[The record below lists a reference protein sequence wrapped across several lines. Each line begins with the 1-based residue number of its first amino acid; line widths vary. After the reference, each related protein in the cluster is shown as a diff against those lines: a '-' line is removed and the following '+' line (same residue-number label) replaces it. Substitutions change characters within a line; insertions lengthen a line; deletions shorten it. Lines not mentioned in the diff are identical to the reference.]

1 MKYWRGYLTAAI
13 LAFFTWAL
21 ATFAKNHT
29 LLIDRVYPYVTRL
42 IQTMLADWSADVSFC
57 LWQLVLIL
65 LIVVVLASLV
75 IFIVMKW
82 NLIQWLGW
90 VLSGAALLAFLHT
103 AMYGLNSYAG
113 PLAEDIRLEVTEYT
127 LQELEEATVYY
138 RDKANELSGQVQR
151 DADGRPVYSD
161 FEVLANQAGE
171 GYQSLVYDR
180 HLAVFAGST
189 VPVKA
194 LDWAD
199 AYTSMNKTG
208 FTLSLTGEAAV
219 NPQIPAVELPFT
231 MCHEMAHRMCIAI
244 ERDANFAAFL
254 ACDANASVE
263 FQYSAYFSAYRY
275 CYNALVGLN
284 ATQAAQRVSAGVGDL
299 LRQDLAD
306 SRDFFLDRKDD
317 KAVEVADAVNDTYIK
332 ANGDE
337 RGTASYGDVADLL
350 VCWYIQEQVLP
361 QQVEDEAEFDP
372 FDEDWVFA
380 TVPTEP
386 TEETTHE

>member
-21 ATFAKNHT
+21 ATFGKNHT

-42 IQTMLADWSADVSFC
+42 VQTMLADWSADVTFC
-57 LWQLVLIL
+57 LWQLVAIL
-65 LIVVVLASLV
+65 LVVVILASLV

-82 NLIQWLGW
+82 NLVQWLGW
-90 VLSGAALLAFLHT
+90 VLTGATILAFLHT
-103 AMYGLNSYAG
+103 AIYGLNSYAG
-113 PLAEDIRLEVTEYT
+113 PLADDIRLEVTDYT
-127 LQELEEATVYY
+127 LQELEEATTYY
-138 RDKANELSGQVQR
+138 RDRANALSGQINR
-151 DADGRPVYSD
+151 DADGKPLFSD
-161 FEVLANQAGE
+161 FETLANQAGE
-171 GYQSLVYDR
+171 GYQSLVFNR
-180 HLAVFAGST
+180 HMAVFAGST
-189 VPVKA
+189 APVKQ

-199 AYTSMNKTG
+199 TYTSMQITG

-219 NPQIPAVELPFT
+219 NPQMPVVGMPFT

-254 ACDANASVE
+254 ACDANESVE

-275 CYNALVGLN
+275 CYNALIGLN

-306 SRDFFLDRKDD
+306 YRDFFLEHKDE
-317 KAVEVADAVNDTYIK
+317 KAEKVAETINDSYIK

-337 RGTASYGDVADLL
+337 RGTASYGDVTDLL

-361 QQVEDEAEFDP
+361 TQTEDEEKFDP
-372 FDEDWVFA
+372 YDEGWVFA

-386 TEETTHE
+386 AEEPKNE